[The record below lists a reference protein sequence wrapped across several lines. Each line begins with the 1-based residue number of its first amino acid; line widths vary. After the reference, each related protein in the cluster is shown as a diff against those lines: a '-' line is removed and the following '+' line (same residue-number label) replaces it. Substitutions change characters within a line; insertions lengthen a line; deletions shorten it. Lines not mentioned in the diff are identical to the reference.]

1 MVVVIN
7 DSHFCLFS
15 YNVERE
21 KLQESI
27 GEEPSFCNKQ
37 QGRNSSLSTA
47 TNLISSGVGCTI
59 DLSAKGGEF
68 AHLPLEFHADGG
80 ATGDYVPTVGRWGAE
95 WPS

>member
-1 MVVVIN
+1 MIVVIN

-27 GEEPSFCNKQ
+27 GEEPSFCSKQ